1 MPQINAI
8 KKHLLVKRA
17 KIIKFLESEGYNG
30 EEIGIIFNIDRSS
43 ILRILR
49 NYKKYKEFAKI
60 TLSDKK

>member
-17 KIIKFLESEGYNG
+17 KIIKFLDSEGYNG